1 MFDINNCTAD
11 TKAKTIKLQYFCDTA
26 TLDAYG
32 LWSTYGV
39 LRIDGKLK
47 ELFVYRI
54 DSGVDF
60 DPTDAMEQKKQI
72 FGAEEVIVEQL
83 DVMPEYLTKEDF
95 DSFFEQLRNKFINT

>member
-1 MFDINNCTAD
+1 MVDINNFTSE
-11 TKAKTIKLQYFCDTA
+11 TKAKTIKLQYFCDTENIHM
-26 TLDAYG
+26 YG
-32 LWSTYGV
+32 LWSAYGV

-47 ELFVYRI
+47 ELVVYRI